1 MILLNQFLN
10 LYHIIYNQYVMIVK
24 LLKKIKLS
32 TTRKKSF
39 VGLEKDA
46 TFALRFRKK
55 NSVIFDLSDDTQLS
69 LNL

>member
-1 MILLNQFLN
+1 MILLNQFLSF
-10 LYHIIYNQYVMIVK
+10 YYTIYNQYVMIVE

-55 NSVIFDLSDDTQLS
+55 TVSFSTCRTTRNYV
-69 LNL
+69 